1 MTAAGRR
8 RVLALSALVV
18 LAGQYAEAFSPAS
31 FAARTGATA
40 STTMTPSFLS
50 STALSSTVNSDVSVV
65 YDSAARLAYQG
76 WCAKYDKPQEESRYA
91 VFKANYEAITV
102 ANVSAVKKARDE
114 SGDWMAKAKQ
124 TLDLNEFA
132 DFTADEYAA
141 AQSSPAAAAAA
152 AVEEAVEAP
161 LTTGDV
167 LGKALEAAEA
177 QSEASSALVDAAEAL
192 AEEEEKL
199 AAQLGLE
206 SVEELEAALDA
217 VEGIADDG
225 AELVPDNLS
234 REAR

>member
-1 MTAAGRR
+1 MTAAGR

-18 LAGQYAEAFSPAS
+18 LAGQYADAFSPAS
-31 FAARTGATA
+31 FTARTGTSA
-40 STTMTPSFLS
+40 STTVTPSFLS

-65 YDSAARLAYQG
+65 YDSAARLAYEG
-76 WCAKYDKPQEESRYA
+76 WCLKYDKPQEESRYA
-91 VFKANYEAITV
+91 VFKANYEAITI

-124 TLDLNEFA
+124 TLDLNEYA

-141 AQSSPAAAAAA
+141 AQSSPAP

-177 QSEASSALVDAAEAL
+177 QSEASNALVDAAEAL
-192 AEEEEKL
+192 AEEEEVRL
-199 AAQLGLE
+199 STRNVL
-206 SVEELEAALDA
+206 LD
-217 VEGIADDG
+217 V
-225 AELVPDNLS
+225 S
-234 REAR
+234 FR